1 MKRKL
6 TIMVDIELIKEFKM
20 YAAGQDVT
28 MSSLIT
34 KAIADILNKGNE
46 HSLKSINIK
55 EITQKEREDISTVD
69 TVLPIKDLT
78 EV

>member
-6 TIMVDIELIKEFKM
+6 TIMVDIELIKQFKM
-20 YAAGQDVT
+20 FAAGQDIT

-34 KAIADILNKGNE
+34 RAIADILNKGNE